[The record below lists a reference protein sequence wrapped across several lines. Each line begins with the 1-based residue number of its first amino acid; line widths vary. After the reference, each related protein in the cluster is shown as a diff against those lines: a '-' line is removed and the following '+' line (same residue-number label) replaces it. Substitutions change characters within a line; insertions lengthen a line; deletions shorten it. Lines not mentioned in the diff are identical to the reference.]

1 MTTTVTATIQAR
13 TGSSRLPGKVLLPIL
28 GRPMLELQVER
39 IRRSRLVDQV
49 VLATS
54 VEPQDDALEGLAK
67 RLGISCFRGSET
79 DVLARVAGALK
90 TLGGDL
96 HAEFFGD
103 SPLPDPLL
111 IDQFIGFSLKH
122 AGRYDVVTSALKTT
136 YPPGTEVTVYPSRL
150 LFDAEQTARSP
161 EQREHVSLS
170 ILGQPEHYRICSL
183 EAPPEFR
190 QPELYLE
197 VDTREDFEVVSAVYE
212 HFYPRNPEFGLA
224 QILEF
229 MKEHPELADRNRRV
243 ERRWKAYRQETV
255 R

>member
-1 MTTTVTATIQAR
+1 MTVTATIQAR

-28 GRPMLELQVER
+28 GKPMIELQIER
-39 IRRSRLVDQV
+39 LRRSRLIDQI

-54 VEPQDDALEGLAK
+54 TNPQDDPLEELAR
-67 RLGISCFRGSET
+67 RLGVGVFRGSEE
-79 DVLARVAGALK
+79 DVLSRIAGALRAFP
-90 TLGGDL
+90 GDL
-96 HAEFFGD
+96 HAEFLGD

-136 YPPGTEVTVYPSRL
+136 YPPGMEVTVYPSRL

-161 EQREHVSLS
+161 EQREHVSLGT
-170 ILGQPEHYRICSL
+170 LGRPERYRICNL
-183 EAPPEFR
+183 EAPPGFR

-212 HFYPRNPEFGLA
+212 HLYPRGPEFGLA

-229 MKEHPELADRNRRV
+229 MKEHPELADRNRGV
-243 ERRWKAYRQETV
+243 ERRWKAYRQESV

>member
-1 MTTTVTATIQAR
+1 MRDAGVI
-13 TGSSRLPGKVLLPIL
+13 GLMLLPIL
-28 GRPMLELQVER
+28 GRPMLELQIER
-39 IRRSRLVDQV
+39 IRRSRLVDDL

-54 VEPQDDALEGLAK
+54 VESQDDPLEGLAK
-67 RLGISCFRGSET
+67 RLGIACFRGSET
-79 DVLARVAGALK
+79 DLLARVAGALK
-90 TLGGDL
+90 TSGGEL

-111 IDQFIGFSLKH
+111 IDQFIGFYLKH

-136 YPPGTEVTVYPSRL
+136 YPPGMEVTVYPSRL
-150 LFDAEQTARSP
+150 LFDAEQTAQSP
-161 EQREHVSLS
+161 EQREHVSLG
-170 ILGQPEHYRICSL
+170 ILGQPERYRICNL
-183 EAPPEFR
+183 EAPPEFH

-212 HFYPRNPEFGLA
+212 HLYPGNPEFGLA

-229 MKEHPELADRNRRV
+229 MKEHPELANRNRQV
-243 ERRWKAYRQETV
+243 ERRWKAYRQEAA

>member
-1 MTTTVTATIQAR
+1 MTTVTATIQAR

-28 GRPMLELQVER
+28 GRPMLELQIER

-67 RLGISCFRGSET
+67 RMGISCFRGSET

-90 TLGGDL
+90 ASGGEL

-150 LFDAEQTARSP
+150 LFDAEKTARSP
-161 EQREHVSLS
+161 EQREHVILA
-170 ILGQPEHYRICSL
+170 ILGQPERYRICNL

-197 VDTREDFEVVSAVYE
+197 VDTREDFEVVRAVYE